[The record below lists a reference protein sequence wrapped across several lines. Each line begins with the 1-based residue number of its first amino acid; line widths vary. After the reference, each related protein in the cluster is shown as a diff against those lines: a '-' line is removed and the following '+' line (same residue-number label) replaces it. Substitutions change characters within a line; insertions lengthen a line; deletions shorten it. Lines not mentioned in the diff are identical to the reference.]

1 MKHWNIQLAVL
12 MVAGASFPHGGP
24 VQAQSH
30 HGDCSTQSGIAKARC
45 ERHEKMFAQCGPVK
59 GDAHFECDRQYLLA
73 NPLDCSAVGPTDAKA
88 CEAEVTAFKT
98 CESSQGRAFV
108 RCVRDSIKDSP
119 MGH

>member
-12 MVAGASFPHGGP
+12 MVAGASLLHGGP

-30 HGDCSTQSGIAKARC
+30 HGDCSKQSGIAKARC

-73 NPLDCSAVGPTDAKA
+73 NPLDCSAVGATDAKA
-88 CEAEVTAFKT
+88 CEAEIAAFKT